1 MARRKTPGRDPF
13 AGLAES
19 AVAGGQSA
27 GGPARFA
34 QSVLKLLRLGWP
46 IGLGLAVYV
55 GLCLGLWRY
64 AEARSGRSSLE
75 RAAVALKLPPWLE
88 DRPEDVQQIRRLAQ
102 RALEN
107 RHFLARDLPA
117 RLADAYRASP
127 WVKDVKSIRREFPD
141 QIIVELEIRR
151 PFAAVRIGQP
161 DAAVRADHAARYFI
175 VDRDGIRLPL
185 PSTNK
190 PPAQLPLITITAPRL
205 AAPPPGRPF
214 AQRAVADAV
223 QVIARARDLMS
234 QVPEPD
240 ALDVHGAEIGDL
252 IPLGRDRRH
261 RLTVLC
267 RAWDGRRTRIIWGA
281 HFRKGEIVPYPLRSA
296 AEKLE
301 ALKKQLAA
309 VAQSGRVARYI
320 DVSVSPSVYKLHS
333 PTPPRSP
340 E

>member
-1 MARRKTPGRDPF
+1 MARRKTPGRGPF
-13 AGLAES
+13 VGPADS
-19 AVAGGQSA
+19 AADGGQ
-27 GGPARFA
+27 PARFA
-34 QSVLKLLRLGWP
+34 QSVLKLFRLCWP
-46 IGLGLAVYV
+46 TALGLAVYV

-64 AEARSGRSSLE
+64 AEARGGRTFPVLE
-75 RAAVALKLPPWLE
+75 RAAVSLKLPPWLE
-88 DRPEDVQQIRRLAQ
+88 DRPQEVQQIRRLAQ

-107 RHFLARDLPA
+107 RRFLSRDLPA

-141 QIIVELEIRR
+141 QVIVELEIRR

-161 DAAVRADHAARYFI
+161 DAAAHTDHAARHFI
-175 VDRDGIRLPL
+175 VDRDGLRLPL

-223 QVIARARDLMS
+223 QVIARARELMS
-234 QVPEPD
+234 QIPEPD

-333 PTPPRSP
+333 PTPPRPP
-340 E
+340 EK